1 MLDAKLGGHST
12 GALNKATVTDTRG
25 TNAGWSL
32 VGQVSDFTSPEG
44 GTIPGANLAWGP
56 NATAVGDGSPGQ
68 VTAGAPVAGLNV
80 ARTLG
85 SAQGGFSGGV
95 FELGAG
101 LDLRIPAGVPAGSYT
116 GTLTLT
122 LS

>member
-1 MLDAKLGGHST
+1 M
-12 GALNKATVTDTRG
+12 
-25 TNAGWSL
+25 
-32 VGQVSDFTSPEG
+32 SDFTSPEG